1 MYKFGATIG
10 VIFPCGGEWD
20 GGFSLST
27 WLMSYIIIAMMIY
40 ILPSHFRFAAG
51 GTENE

>member
-1 MYKFGATIG
+1 MLSTMYKFGATIG
-10 VIFPCGGEWD
+10 VFFPAGV
-20 GGFSLST
+20 FSLST

-51 GTENE
+51 DTENE